1 MKKWMSG
8 ALAIASLGALTLAVP
23 SAAEARPAAAVKP
36 PTVTWGSCNGFGD
49 SGPGLARAGAQ
60 CARVAVPLDHANPR
74 GKKITIAISRV
85 KHTVPRSKYQGVMFV
100 NPGGPGG
107 SGLSLSRL
115 GAAVPKNAGAAYDW
129 IGFDPRGVGQSAPA
143 VSCDPAYGGFDRPRY
158 EPSTTQI
165 RDAWFAR
172 TNAYTKACGEKN
184 GAILKHLTTRDVA
197 KDLDLI
203 RAALGQRR
211 LNYYGFSYG
220 TYLGQVYSS
229 LFPTRVRK
237 MVFDGTVDPR
247 GVWYQGNLSQN
258 KPFDENV
265 NRWFAW
271 IATYDSVYHLG
282 TTTRQVRKT
291 FYDTQEKLYDQ
302 PATDADGNRL
312 GGSEWNDSFLY
323 AGYYQSTW
331 TDLAQ
336 VFSAYVNDGDVASL
350 KAAYLD
356 ASGYG
361 DDNGYAVY
369 LGVQCTDA
377 PWPTSWSRWARDN
390 WALDAIAPF
399 ETWANAWYNEPCR
412 HWPAKAQQPVR
423 VKGARSTSVL
433 MINETYDAATPYP
446 GSIEVRKR
454 YPGARLV
461 AVPGGTTHSN
471 SLNGNACVDDRIAD
485 YLLKGT
491 LPRRARGDRADA
503 YCAPL
508 PQPVPE
514 AASARSRTQ
523 GVAPAAG
530 DLRREMQREAVR
542 P

>member
-8 ALAIASLGALTLAVP
+8 ALAIVSVGALTLALPATAEAAPP
-23 SAAEARPAAAVKP
+23 SAAAQAPSVS
-36 PTVTWGSCNGFGD
+36 WGSCASFGD
-49 SGPGLARAGAQ
+49 SGPGLVRAGAQ
-60 CARVAVPLDHANPR
+60 CARVKVPLDYAKPR
-74 GKKITIAISRV
+74 GTKITIAISRV
-85 KHTVPRSKYQGVMFV
+85 KHTVARSKYQGVVLV

-107 SGLSLSRL
+107 SGLGLSRL
-115 GAAVPKNAGAAYDW
+115 GGAIPKNAGAAYDW

-143 VSCDPAYGGFDRPRY
+143 VSCDPNYGGYDRPRY
-158 EPSTTQI
+158 EPSTTEI

-172 TNAYTKACGEKN
+172 TNAYTTACAEKN
-184 GAILKHLTTRDVA
+184 GPILDHLTTRDVA
-197 KDLDLI
+197 KDLDQI
-203 RAALGQRR
+203 RIALGQKRI
-211 LNYYGFSYG
+211 NYYGFSYG

-229 LFPTRVRK
+229 LFPSHVRR
-237 MVFDGTVDPR
+237 MIFDGTVDPR
-247 GVWYQGNLSQN
+247 DVWYQGNLNQN
-258 KPFDENV
+258 EPFDKNV

-271 IATYDSVYHLG
+271 IAKYDDVYHLG
-282 TTTRQVRKT
+282 TTTRAVRNL
-291 FYDTQEKLYDQ
+291 FYDTQEKLYDE
-302 PATDADGNRL
+302 PVADADGNRL

-336 VFSAYVNDGDVASL
+336 VFSDFVNQGDVASL
-350 KAAYLD
+350 NAAYLD

-377 PWPTSWSRWARDN
+377 AWPTSWEKWARDN

-412 HWPAKAQQPVR
+412 HWPAKTHQPVR
-423 VKGARSTSVL
+423 VKGAKSTSVL
-433 MINETYDAATPYP
+433 MINETYDAATPYA

-461 AVPGGTTHSN
+461 AVSGGTTHSG
-471 SLNGNACVDDRIAD
+471 SLGGNACTDNRIAD
-485 YLLKGT
+485 YLLTGK
-491 LPRRARGDRADA
+491 LPRRVSGNRADVV
-503 YCAPL
+503 CQPL

-514 AASARSRTQ
+514 QATARTQ
-523 GVAPAAG
+523 SATPAPSE
-530 DLRREMQREAVR
+530 LRQQMQRDAIR